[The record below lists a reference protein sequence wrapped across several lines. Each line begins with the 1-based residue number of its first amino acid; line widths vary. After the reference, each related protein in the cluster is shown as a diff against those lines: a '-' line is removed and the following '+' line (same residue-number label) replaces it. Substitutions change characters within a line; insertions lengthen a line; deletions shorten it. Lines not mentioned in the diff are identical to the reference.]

1 MLRLLLLTLAFSF
14 SAALAAPTP
23 VRKAEPFMVHLI
35 LKTADGRALQHGYKA
50 GIELQTGPITTLTVK
65 DWNGVEL
72 VAGDVISLSDHEKTV
87 EVARLAG
94 SQKLAWQ
101 PIQAKPATRFVLRKV
116 EGADGSPIAS
126 GDRVRLQLFGDK
138 DSYLSSNAELVQVT
152 TPGPEQTWLVRRKT
166 YGNQAARKLYWD
178 ASIASRASEGPAKS
192 KAMFEEAF
200 QLGALD
206 AAGAIGDMY
215 WDGRFGSTDLARAAD
230 YYRKGAEA
238 GEPGAMYFYGVMLY
252 LGKGVSENKT
262 EGVRWE
268 QVACRADYTPAM
280 EKLKEWGEPLPAVAV
295 AAVAAVAKPPTPA
308 AWKPKWEAGTF
319 FGSSDGQPYAVIT
332 KVDPVN
338 KRYLL
343 LTRTWCEKLEPYYLT
358 AQESGHYTLAESWVT
373 DNFKGVAM
381 TAKYRACDQCG
392 GEACQYV
399 EGGRARGGQWESV
412 GYNVQVYTPRR
423 VPLSYTK
430 VVCCGGCGGAGWIK
444 R

>member
-1 MLRLLLLTLAFSF
+1 MLRLLLTITLPFYF

-23 VRKAEPFMVHLI
+23 VGKAEPFKVNLI
-35 LKTADGRALQHGYKA
+35 LKTVDGRALQHGYKA
-50 GIELQTGPITTLTVK
+50 GLDLQTGKITTLSVK

-72 VAGDVISLSDHEKTV
+72 VAGDVISLISHDETV
-87 EVARLAG
+87 QAERLAG
-94 SQKLAWQ
+94 SQKLVWQ
-101 PIQAKPATRFVLRKV
+101 TTQTKPQTRFVLRKV
-116 EGADGSPIAS
+116 EGSDGSPIAT

-138 DSYLSSNAELVQVT
+138 DSYLSSNAELVHVT
-152 TPGPEQTWLVRRKT
+152 TPGPDQTWLVRRET

-178 ASIASRASEGPAKS
+178 AGMCSFGELAKS
-192 KAMFEEAF
+192 KALYEEAF
-200 QLGALD
+200 KLGALD
-206 AAGAIGDMY
+206 AAHAIGDMY
-215 WDGRFGSTDLARAAD
+215 LDGKFGSKDLAQAAA

-238 GEPGAMYFYGVMLY
+238 GVPSAMYLYGVMLY
-252 LGKGVSENKT
+252 YGKGVSENKR

-268 QVACRADYTPAM
+268 QIASQADYYPATD
-280 EKLKEWGEPLPAVAV
+280 KLKEWGEPLPGV
-295 AAVAAVAKPPTPA
+295 AASAVPKPTTPVPV
-308 AWKPKWEAGTF
+308 WKPRWEAGTF
-319 FGSSDGQPYAVIT
+319 FGYSDGRVYAVIT
-332 KVDPVN
+332 KVDHVN

-343 LTRTWCEKLEPYYLT
+343 LTRTWYEKQEPYYLT
-358 AQESGHYTLAESWVT
+358 AQEFGHFVLAESWVT
-373 DNFKGVAM
+373 DDFKGVAT

>member
-1 MLRLLLLTLAFSF
+1 MFRLLLLTFSLSC

-50 GIELQTGPITTLTVK
+50 GVDLQTGPITTLTVK

-72 VAGDVISLSDHEKTV
+72 LAGDVISLSSHDETV
-87 EVARLAG
+87 QAARLAG

-101 PIQAKPATRFVLRKV
+101 PTQTKPETRFVLRKV
-116 EGADGSPIAS
+116 EGAEGSPIAS

-138 DSYLSSNAELVQVT
+138 DSYLSSNAELVHVT
-152 TPGPEQTWLVRRKT
+152 TPGPEQTWLVRRET
-166 YGNQAARKLYWD
+166 YGNQAARKLYSD
-178 ASIASRASEGPAKS
+178 ASNFSSDPAKA
-192 KAMFEEAF
+192 KAMYEEAF
-200 QLGALD
+200 KLGALD

-215 WDGRFGSTDLARAAD
+215 LDGKFGSKDLVQAAA

-238 GEPGAMYFYGVMLY
+238 GEPSAMCLYGVMLY
-252 LGKGVSENKT
+252 LGKGVSENKR

-268 QVACRADYTPAM
+268 QMASQADYWPATDQ
-280 EKLKEWGEPLPAVAV
+280 LKKWGEPLPGVAS
-295 AAVAAVAKPPTPA
+295 AVAKPPTAQPVV
-308 AWKPKWEAGTF
+308 WQPKWEAGTF
-319 FGSSDGQPYAVIT
+319 FDSGGQPCAVIT
-332 KVDPVN
+332 KVDRSN

-343 LTRTWCEKLEPYYLT
+343 LTRTWYPKQEPYFLT
-358 AQESGHYTLAESWVT
+358 AQEYGHYILTESWVT
-373 DNFKGVAM
+373 DDFKGVAT